1 MIKQELNDFSMKET
15 CSKTPEKNI
24 EQATNR
30 TIKKLFDQRCSV
42 DLLDMID
49 YITEYDKKRKK
60 NLLRTIISVNLD
72 GKHEEESQIIKQYR
86 MKCHI
91 LSLNRNKNLR
101 YLIVMIETN

>member
-1 MIKQELNDFSMKET
+1 MKET

-30 TIKKLFDQRCSV
+30 NVKKLSDQRWSV

-49 YITEYDKKRKK
+49 YITEYDKKMKK
-60 NLLRTIISVNLD
+60 NLLRTINSINLD

-86 MKCHI
+86 MKRQI
-91 LSLNRNKNLR
+91 LSLNRKQNLR
-101 YLIVMIETN
+101 YLTVMVETN